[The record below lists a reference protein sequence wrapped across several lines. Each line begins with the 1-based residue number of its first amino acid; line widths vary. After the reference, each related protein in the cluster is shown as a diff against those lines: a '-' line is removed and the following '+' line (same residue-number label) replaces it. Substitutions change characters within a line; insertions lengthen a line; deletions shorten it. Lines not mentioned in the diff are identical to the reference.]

1 MEQKKIVNQ
10 IELMDYF
17 NIAKD
22 SLLAMEKEG
31 LPFKRIGTRAKE
43 YDIELVKE
51 WLQIMREEIH
61 SMVIGQEY
69 DNKEISRVYKCGNMG
84 GMRRSKKT
92 NTLVLFSDHTK
103 GIYDDRWD
111 KDILYYTGM
120 GQEGDQVLEGN
131 QNKTLYESRENG
143 VDVYLFEAFESGKH
157 IFMERV
163 ELVNQ
168 AFQEIQEDT
177 QGMDRN
183 VWVFPIQLSNKHVVI
198 SESVIE
204 NRQEGEKKKARELS
218 YNKLKDR
225 ATKVVSHGNNKR
237 FTKTTTYQRNEYV
250 AELAKRRAQGICELC
265 EQHAPFQDKKGNP
278 YLEAHHVKW
287 LSEGGEDS
295 IYNTIGVCANC
306 HRKLH
311 VVNLHEDVAKLEKKL
326 AQYK

>member
-1 MEQKKIVNQ
+1 MK
-10 IELMDYF
+10 YF
-17 NIAKD
+17 NIVKD

-31 LPFKRIGTRAKE
+31 LPYKRVGTREKE

-61 SMVIGQEY
+61 LMVIGQEY
-69 DNKEISRVYKCGNMG
+69 DNKEISRVFKCGNMG

-111 KDILYYTGM
+111 KDILNYTGM

-143 VDVYLFEAFESGKH
+143 IDVYLFEAFETGKH
-157 IFMERV
+157 IFMGQV
-163 ELVNQ
+163 ELVKQ
-168 AFQEIQEDT
+168 PFQEIQEDT
-177 QGMDRN
+177 QGTDRN
-183 VWVFPIQLSNKHVVI
+183 VWVFPIQLSNKYVVL
-198 SESVIE
+198 SEGVIQ
-204 NRQEGEKKKARELS
+204 NRQEEEQKKARELS
-218 YNKLKDR
+218 YIKLKER

-250 AELAKRRAQGICELC
+250 AELAKRRAQGKCELC
-265 EQHAPFQDKKGNP
+265 EQHASFRDKKGNP
-278 YLEAHHVKW
+278 YLEAHHVEW
-287 LSEGGEDS
+287 LSEGGEDT
-295 IYNTIGVCANC
+295 IYNTVGVCANC

-311 VVNLHEDVAKLEKKL
+311 VLNLHEDVEKLEEKL
-326 AQYK
+326 ARYKQEDEM